1 MHQHVKKLIYLF
13 PIALLLL
20 TIQPASAQLKSFY
33 WKQFDVD
40 ITLLENGDMRFMET
54 QTIVFSGDP
63 FTFGFATIPT
73 GGNGNNDAISN
84 IAVSENGI
92 PFTESNSAQPGTFKL
107 TPSSDEIRIDWYFEP
122 ALGEHTYVFTYVVQ
136 GGIIVGTSEEGDGDQ
151 IFWKAIPPDI
161 PGAVHSSQVTIHLPE
176 GIRPQQYT
184 GTTDYLAEG
193 TLNGRSEDVITQVSA
208 DARTITFDLQ
218 EWMTTGDLFE
228 VRLQFPNGI
237 LDIPVPDWQKQQQNE
252 DVNNLIAIVIAL
264 LFLLVGPLGVL
275 MLWYTK
281 GRDPQL
287 TFVVPEYI
295 TEPPSSLSPAIAGT
309 LIDEKA
315 DMRDII
321 STIIDLAARGYL
333 TITEEK
339 KNHIFTNTGKDSGG
353 LRPFE
358 KQFLKDIFRG
368 KQDRSLTDL
377 RYKFANKLPRLRT
390 MLYQELVDNEFV
402 SQSPETVRNRYTAL
416 GWVVIVGSGVLFFIL
431 PAIAPSAVCISVAL
445 GISGVGLL
453 ISARA
458 MPAKTAKGAE
468 EAAKWE
474 AFKNY
479 LQRIEE
485 YDDLEQA
492 GDIFETYLGYA
503 TAFGLERSWIRK
515 FSHISS
521 TPPPPWY
528 YPQPY
533 AMGRGRP
540 YGGTIGRGSSS
551 IPTGT
556 GEMPTLEGMSGGLTG
571 GLENMSKGLTRML
584 TSSNTIMKSV
594 KPSSNTSSG
603 NFSGGFSGG
612 GGFSSGGGGSRGF
625 G

>member
-1 MHQHVKKLIYLF
+1 MHQHIKKLIYLL

-40 ITLLENGDMRFMET
+40 ITLLENGDMRFVET

-84 IAVSENGI
+84 IAVSENGV
-92 PFTESNSAQPGTFKL
+92 PFTESRSEQPGTFKL
-107 TPSSDEIRIDWYFEP
+107 TDSSDEIRIDWYFEP
-122 ALGEHTYVFTYVVQ
+122 SLGEHTYVFTYIVQ

-151 IFWKAIPPDI
+151 IFWKAIPADI
-161 PGAVHSSQVTIHLPE
+161 PGAVHASRVTIHLPE

-193 TLNGRSEDVITQVSA
+193 TLNGRSEDVITQVTT
-208 DARTITFDLQ
+208 DARTIIYDLQ
-218 EWMTTGDLFE
+218 PWMTTGDLFE
-228 VRLQFPNGI
+228 VRVQFPHGI

-252 DVNNLIAIVIAL
+252 DVYNLIAIVIAL
-264 LFLLVGPLGVL
+264 LFLLVGPLGVF

-287 TFVVPEYI
+287 TFAVPEYI
-295 TEPPSSLSPAIAGT
+295 TEPPSNIPPAIAGT

-333 TITEEK
+333 IITEEK
-339 KNHIFTNTGKDSGG
+339 KNHIFSNTMKDSGG

-358 KQFLKDIFRG
+358 KQFIKDIFRG
-368 KQDRSLTDL
+368 QQDRSLTDL
-377 RYKFANKLPRLRT
+377 RYKFADKLPRLRK
-390 MLYQELVDNEFV
+390 MLYQELVDNEFTP
-402 SQSPETVRNRYTAL
+402 QSPETVRNRYTAL
-416 GWVVIVGSGVLFFIL
+416 GVMVIVASGGLFFIL
-431 PAIAPSAVCISVAL
+431 PAFAPSAICIAIAL
-445 GISGVGLL
+445 GISGVALL

-458 MPAKTAKGAE
+458 MPAKTAKGTE

-485 YDDLEQA
+485 HDDLEQA
-492 GDIFETYLGYA
+492 SDIFEKYLGYA

-515 FSHISS
+515 FSKVS
-521 TPPPPWY
+521 TTPHPPWY
-528 YPQPY
+528 YPHPY
-533 AMGRGRP
+533 SIPRGGS
-540 YGGTIGRGSSS
+540 YGGTIGRGQGNMPS
-551 IPTGT
+551 

-584 TSSNTIMKSV
+584 NSSNTIMKSV
-594 KPSSNTSSG
+594 KPSNNTSSG

-612 GGFSSGGGGSRGF
+612 GSFSSGGGGSRGF